1 MGFISALFNIN
12 PNSMIFKVV
21 ATVLASLVLAF
32 GIRVIYSGVESIG
45 YERAKSEFV
54 AKSLK
59 DMELA
64 RSKEQSL
71 QIKINEANDERTK
84 QEQALFI
91 VVATNRE
98 RTNQLR
104 QQLDSAN
111 RNLSKYSSAA
121 LIERVNTVSDI
132 FEQCTVAYTDMAEKA
147 DRHAADVQLIVNA
160 WPKP

>member
-1 MGFISALFNIN
+1 MNPLDFISGFNPQSWAIKALLIL
-12 PNSMIFKVV
+12 V
-21 ATVLASLVLAF
+21 ASLSAAF
-32 GIRVIYSGVESIG
+32 GLRMIYLHIENQG
-45 YERAKSEFV
+45 YQKAQSEFV

-64 RSKEQSL
+64 RAKEQSL
-71 QIKINEANDERTK
+71 QIKINEANNERTK
-84 QEQALFI
+84 QEQALSI
-91 VVATNRE
+91 VVASNRE

-104 QQLDSAN
+104 QQLDTAN

-132 FEQCTVAYTDMAEKA
+132 FQQCTVAYTDMAEKA
-147 DRHAADVQLIVNA
+147 DRHAADVQLMINA